1 MLRSFKTKLYITTVD
16 ATMTFF
22 VDFRSK
28 TCIGK
33 LYFCVRHSWFACIW
47 LAGEGIPLI
56 FWHVWLNMQ
65 PPWSSPK
72 IASFLDRT
80 SPNFHPLW
88 MMKKTYVF
96 KFFCMFDGRR
106 HLAHFWRILKVQNGQ
121 RLCKA
126 SHIQAPKMPEKGKPE
141 RGTTE
146 MSQGRSEDMMALE
159 SWKCAADGCG
169 LLIRHAR
176 IWSSTDAMK
185 VMLLCF
191 LMLL

>member
-16 ATMTFF
+16 ATMTLM
-22 VDFRSK
+22 DFRSK
-28 TCIGK
+28 TWIGK
-33 LYFCVRHSWFACIW
+33 WYFCVRHSWFTCIW

-88 MMKKTYVF
+88 MMKTKQNIYVF
-96 KFFCMFDGRR
+96 KVFLHVWWPQTFGTF
-106 HLAHFWRILKVQNGQ
+106 LKVQNGQ

-141 RGTTE
+141 RGTAE
-146 MSQGRSEDMMALE
+146 MSPGRSEDMLALE
-159 SWKCAADGCG
+159 SWKCTADGC
-169 LLIRHAR
+169 IS
-176 IWSSTDAMK
+176 SSTDQWR
-185 VMLLCF
+185 
-191 LMLL
+191 